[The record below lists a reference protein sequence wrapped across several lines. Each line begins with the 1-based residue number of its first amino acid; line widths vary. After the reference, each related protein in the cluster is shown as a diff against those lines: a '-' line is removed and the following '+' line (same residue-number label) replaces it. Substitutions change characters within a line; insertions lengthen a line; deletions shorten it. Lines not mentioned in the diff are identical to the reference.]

1 MAVAASPKLWMV
13 SDRRATLPDIS
24 TTTSCKRAV
33 AISPTKDHLMAQMP
47 RSEVTIVGST
57 APWVWP
63 CPPCPWW
70 WSCGC
75 SSLWACDTGAIL
87 PLTSLFTQRRG
98 IGILGSSARPWCSG
112 TLCAMA
118 HIHPPQTRVCCL
130 RYVTGRGSDTFL
142 PPPPKERVALMRR
155 TILLVTTMALPLFA
169 ATICVLLLA
178 QELTHPQRAE
188 AADSA

>member
-75 SSLWACDTGAIL
+75 SSLWARVTGAIL
-87 PLTSLFTQRRG
+87 PSDVDYSPKYVEGEFSEV
-98 IGILGSSARPWCSG
+98 GSP
-112 TLCAMA
+112 
-118 HIHPPQTRVCCL
+118 
-130 RYVTGRGSDTFL
+130 
-142 PPPPKERVALMRR
+142 
-155 TILLVTTMALPLFA
+155 LLEIF
-169 ATICVLLLA
+169 
-178 QELTHPQRAE
+178 
-188 AADSA
+188 